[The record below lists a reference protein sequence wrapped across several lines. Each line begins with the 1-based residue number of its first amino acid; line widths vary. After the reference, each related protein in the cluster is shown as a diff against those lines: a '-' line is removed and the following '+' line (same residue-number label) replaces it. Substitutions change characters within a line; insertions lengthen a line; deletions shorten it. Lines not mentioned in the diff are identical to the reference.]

1 MVATDGVVPGLGHY
15 PAGDPEALF
24 DAALRLRRA
33 AGVLDSA
40 RRPTTNGWSSPAAT
54 RVRRRLDA
62 AVGTADR
69 WADELR
75 ATAAALD
82 RAGHTLA
89 ADQRD
94 WLAAA
99 RRPDGGRP

>member
-15 PAGDPEALF
+15 PTGDPQALF
-24 DAALRLRRA
+24 DAARQLRRA
-33 AGVLDSA
+33 AGVLDGA
-40 RRPTTNGWSSPAAT
+40 RRPTTHGWSSAAAT
-54 RVRRRLDA
+54 RVRQRLDT
-62 AVGTADR
+62 AVGTAQR

-99 RRPDGGRP
+99 RRLDGGRP